1 MRPQRWGREPGGRAR
16 SSLSPAAAFTR
27 SASRRPSA
35 RSARSRAS
43 ASCFSRVAVCD
54 RAQVGLIKARA
65 KLLISEGKKR
75 RDVEVPRGFWW
86 PQGSA
91 VLTVNWLLGDF
102 ETNHRTPSER
112 RKAFGVTFRRAGSR
126 IGTPSDA
133 EPPADHGTVAE

>member
-1 MRPQRWGREPGGRAR
+1 MTTPTDGEWM
-16 SSLSPAAAFTR
+16 
-27 SASRRPSA
+27 SAIEALEFLQLPLA
-35 RSARSRAS
+35 DAMKAI
-43 ASCFSRVAVCD
+43 CD

-102 ETNHRTPSER
+102 ETLPANAEKLS
-112 RKAFGVTFRRAGSR
+112 ASLFGEPAPGL
-126 IGTPSDA
+126 GTPSDA
-133 EPPADHGTVAE
+133 EPPADHGAVAE